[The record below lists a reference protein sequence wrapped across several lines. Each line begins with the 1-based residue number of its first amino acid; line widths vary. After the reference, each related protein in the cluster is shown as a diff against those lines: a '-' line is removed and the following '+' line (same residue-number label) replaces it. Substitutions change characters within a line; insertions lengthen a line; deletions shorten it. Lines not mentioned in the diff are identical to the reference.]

1 MGISPINHLAAL
13 PTNRFLPPELEPLP
27 MERVEMSPRTG
38 DETYSPSNGK
48 SSRGAA
54 DDSSDDAEDEFMNL
68 AGEEEAEPSAQP
80 AGNSRG
86 RQISFFA

>member
-1 MGISPINHLAAL
+1 
-13 PTNRFLPPELEPLP
+13 

-48 SSRGAA
+48 SGRGAA
-54 DDSSDDAEDEFMNL
+54 DDSSDDDATEDEFMNL
-68 AGEEEAEPSAQP
+68 AGEEEAEPTTAQP
-80 AGNSRG
+80 AASSPG